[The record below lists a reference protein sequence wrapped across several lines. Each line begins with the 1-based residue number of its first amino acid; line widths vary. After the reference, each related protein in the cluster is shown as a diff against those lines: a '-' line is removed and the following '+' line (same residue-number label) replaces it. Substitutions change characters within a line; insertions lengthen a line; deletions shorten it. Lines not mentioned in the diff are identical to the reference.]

1 MSNIIPFQFENT
13 EIRVVNQNAEA
24 WFVGSDVAKALG
36 YSKPRNAIAQ
46 HCKSA
51 ISIGALNQGALDP
64 QTKIIPERDVY
75 RLIMRSKLPSAE
87 AFEEKVVGEILPS
100 IRKTGGYMASIPDET
115 PEQTLSR
122 ALLLAKDTMDRQK
135 QEIAQ
140 LKPKAEAL
148 ERIAVSDGSMCITNA
163 AKDLQVRPKELF
175 DYLIQ
180 NGWIYRRN
188 GNATWLAYQKKIQQ
202 GLLEHKVTEI
212 SCDDGSQKI
221 IEQAKVTRKGL
232 AKLAEL
238 LNRKA
243 A

>member
-1 MSNIIPFQFENT
+1 KEAT
-13 EIRVVNQNAEA
+13 EITIEIIERFEAYEQHKIALFSIPQTYAEA
-24 WFVGSDVAKALG
+24 L
-36 YSKPRNAIAQ
+36 
-46 HCKSA
+46 
-51 ISIGALNQGALDP
+51 
-64 QTKIIPERDVY
+64 
-75 RLIMRSKLPSAE
+75 RLAADQAE
-87 AFEEKVVGEILPS
+87 EI
-100 IRKTGGYMASIPDET
+100 KE
-115 PEQTLSR
+115 
-122 ALLLAKDTMDRQK
+122 
-135 QEIAQ
+135 

-175 DYLIQ
+175 NYLIQ

>member
-1 MSNIIPFQFENT
+1 MKLEHENK
-13 EIRVVNQNAEA
+13 E
-24 WFVGSDVAKALG
+24 
-36 YSKPRNAIAQ
+36 
-46 HCKSA
+46 
-51 ISIGALNQGALDP
+51 
-64 QTKIIPERDVY
+64 
-75 RLIMRSKLPSAE
+75 
-87 AFEEKVVGEILPS
+87 
-100 IRKTGGYMASIPDET
+100 
-115 PEQTLSR
+115 
-122 ALLLAKDTMDRQK
+122 
-135 QEIAQ
+135 

-163 AKDLQVRPKELF
+163 AKDLQIRPKELF
-175 DYLIQ
+175 NYLIQ